1 VLKFIVLYNNSKL
14 FVYYINNKSSIK
26 DLQIMKKNSY
36 SYEDLIT
43 CGNGELFG
51 PGNAKLPLPPML
63 MFDRITEINEN
74 NGSFNKGSLKAELD
88 IKDELWFFECHFK
101 GDPVMPGC
109 LGLDAMWQ
117 LVGFYLGWLGNPGK
131 GRALGVGTVKFTG
144 EVIKSV
150 KNVRY
155 EIDMKKIMSP
165 GGTTVGLANGL
176 VFADNKKI
184 YSAESL
190 KVGLFK

>member
-26 DLQIMKKNSY
+26 DLQIMKKNSF

-176 VFADNKKI
+176 VFADDKKI

>member
-1 VLKFIVLYNNSKL
+1 
-14 FVYYINNKSSIK
+14 
-26 DLQIMKKNSY
+26 MKKNSY
-36 SYEDLIT
+36 SYDDLIT

-63 MFDRITEINEN
+63 MFDRITDINEN
-74 NGSFNKGSLKAELD
+74 NGIFNKGSLKAELD

-101 GDPVMPGC
+101 EDPVMPGC

-117 LVGFYLGWLGNPGK
+117 LVGFYLGWLGNPGR

-176 VFADNKKI
+176 VFADDKKI

-190 KVGLFK
+190 KVGRFK

>member
-1 VLKFIVLYNNSKL
+1 
-14 FVYYINNKSSIK
+14 
-26 DLQIMKKNSY
+26 MKKNSY
-36 SYEDLIT
+36 SYDDLIT
-43 CGNGELFG
+43 CGNGALFG

-63 MFDRITEINEN
+63 MFDRITEINDN
-74 NGSFNKGSLKAELD
+74 NGTFNKGSLKAELD
-88 IKDELWFFECHFK
+88 IKDDLWFFECHFK
-101 GDPVMPGC
+101 EDPVMPGC

-165 GGTTVGLANGL
+165 GGTTVGLANGM
-176 VFADNKKI
+176 VFADNEKI
-184 YSAESL
+184 YSAES
-190 KVGLFK
+190 